1 MRNFMSRKMKIFLSI
16 LAIISLTSYISA
28 AIVLYNS
35 DFKLSNY
42 INKWNDDFN
51 FNWHNYRNIGSL
63 EKELSSDI
71 KTIDITTSSVDVKIQ
86 FYDGDVLKLDG
97 TSYTL
102 GDITISNIVTDIS
115 SLNNTFT
122 INLNTNGY
130 NDININIYVPL
141 SYKNNIKVSSI
152 SGDCEVT
159 GGDLESV
166 TINSNSGEIQLKNLT
181 SKILKLQTTSNDLD
195 LSDIKSLDSTLN
207 TTSGDI
213 KVSVSSLGELFSSTS
228 SGETELYLNNLGNK
242 SIISST
248 SGDIDLFINESIGY
262 TLAFSTSS
270 GNIDSDR
277 LMPNFLNDNNYSVT
291 NGDGSKKVEVKTTS
305 GEFYIR

>member
-28 AIVLYNS
+28 AVVLYNS

-51 FNWHNYRNIGSL
+51 FSWHNYRNIGSL

>member
-1 MRNFMSRKMKIFLSI
+1 MSRKMKIFLSV
-16 LAIISLTSYISA
+16 LAIISITSYISA

-51 FNWHNYRNIGSL
+51 FNWHNYKNIGSL

-86 FYDGDVLKLDG
+86 FYDGNVIKIDG

-102 GDITISNIVTDIS
+102 GDIS

-122 INLNTNGY
+122 VNLNTNGY

-141 SYKNNIKVSSI
+141 TYKNNININSI
-152 SGDCEVT
+152 SGDCEIT
-159 GGDLESV
+159 GGDLENV
-166 TINSNSGEIQLKNLT
+166 LINSNSGEIQLKNLT
-181 SKILKLQTTSNDLD
+181 SKTLKLQTTSNDID

-207 TTSGDI
+207 TSTGDI
-213 KVSVSSLGELFSSTS
+213 KVSVSSLGELSSSTS
-228 SGETELYLNNLGNK
+228 SGETELYLNNLGDK
-242 SIISST
+242 STISST

-262 TLAFSTSS
+262 ALVFSTSS

-277 LMPNFLNDNNYSVT
+277 LTPNFLNNNNYSVT

-305 GEFYIR
+305 GELYVR

>member
-51 FNWHNYRNIGSL
+51 FSWHNYRNIGSL

-291 NGDGSKKVEVKTTS
+291 NGDGSKKVEVKTTR

>member
-51 FNWHNYRNIGSL
+51 FSWHNYRNIGSL

-71 KTIDITTSSVDVKIQ
+71 KTIDITTSSVDAKIQ

>member
-51 FNWHNYRNIGSL
+51 FSWHNYRNIGSL